1 MPSVILELA
10 ERATALALEVA
21 ERGDVAVAPTQHRSV
36 DDRIT
41 AVLTEA
47 GQPQPFS
54 DLRALCRVRSATL
67 YERLAAMATAGR
79 IIKSA
84 DGYSLV
90 GC

>member
-1 MPSVILELA
+1 MARTLA

-21 ERGDVAVAPTQHRSV
+21 ERGEIAESPAQPRSV

-41 AVLTEA
+41 AALIEA
-47 GQPQPFS
+47 GRPQPFS

-84 DGYSLV
+84 DGYSLAR
-90 GC
+90 C